1 MRKWLDTKLRI
12 EDIEVSRETGDEL
25 ADAKRY

>member
-1 MRKWLDTKLRI
+1 MREWTDTKLRI
-12 EDIEVSRETGDEL
+12 EDIQASKETGDEL